1 MASSLSPATRRIVGL
16 MMIVAGGLLV
26 IAQVL
31 RFAVSAAEWQQGG
44 WSTVQTTYLLLSVLM
59 LGLGILIIR
68 YGWRMRQ
75 DGRISDEPGK
85 GRIS

>member
-1 MASSLSPATRRIVGL
+1 MLV
-16 MMIVAGGLLV
+16 VAGGLLV
-26 IAQVL
+26 AAQVL
-31 RFAVSAAEWQQGG
+31 RFAVTAVEWRGSG
-44 WSTVQTTYLLLSVLM
+44 WAGTNTTYLGLTVLM
-59 LGLGILIIR
+59 LAVGILIVR

>member
-1 MASSLSPATRRIVGL
+1 MASTLSPTTRRLVGL
-16 MMIVAGGLLV
+16 MLIVAGGLLV

-31 RFAVSAAEWQQGG
+31 RFAVTAAEWQQGG
-44 WSTVQTTYLLLSVLM
+44 WNAVQTTYLVLSVLM
-59 LGLGILIIR
+59 LSLGVLIIR